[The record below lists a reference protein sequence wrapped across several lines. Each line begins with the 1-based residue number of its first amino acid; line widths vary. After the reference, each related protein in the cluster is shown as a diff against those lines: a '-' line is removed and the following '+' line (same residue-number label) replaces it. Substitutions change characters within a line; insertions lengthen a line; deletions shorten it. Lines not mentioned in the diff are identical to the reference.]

1 MEGTN
6 MHLYDIGLL
15 FIKHCSNFQR
25 LSVEQLHAVKEEQ
38 YNMVTELAAQ
48 KQIIMNSMMAL
59 QEQFDINN
67 CQHEIKEKVSNL
79 LQQITISESQ
89 SQQIIKERST
99 DISKKMLANRKEMN
113 IQQAYEES
121 SFPDQG
127 NLCNIEK

>member
-1 MEGTN
+1 
-6 MHLYDIGLL
+6 MHQEDIGLL

-25 LSVEQLHAVKEEQ
+25 LSAEQLHAIEEEQ

-48 KQIIMNSMMAL
+48 KQIIMNSMIEL
-59 QEQFDINN
+59 QGQFDINN
-67 CQHEIKEKVSNL
+67 CQQDIKEKVSNL
-79 LQQITISESQ
+79 LHQITVSESQ

>member
-1 MEGTN
+1 
-6 MHLYDIGLL
+6 MHQENIGLL

-25 LSVEQLHAVKEEQ
+25 LSAEQLRAIEEEQ

-48 KQIIMNSMMAL
+48 KQIIMNSMIEL
-59 QEQFDINN
+59 QGQFDINN
-67 CQHEIKEKVSNL
+67 CQQDIKEKVSNL
-79 LQQITISESQ
+79 LHQITVSESQ